1 MVERV
6 VIEDDYS
13 PINETIVLTPSM
25 IQQNHNKLM
34 ASNVYE
40 KMALYIFNEMDNRLN
55 NLDDEVSCCI
65 LYR

>member
-40 KMALYIFNEMDNRLN
+40 KMALYIFNEMDTKPNTWG
-55 NLDDEVSCCI
+55 DHG
-65 LYR
+65 